1 MSKLLDYLNTL
12 DKDAA
17 AREAH
22 AKDPKAAMKEFGLT
36 EEEQAALISGD
47 RAKIADLSGIDLAD
61 LASPQVTHTTPDDG
75 VSFDV

>member
-22 AKDPKAAMKEFGLT
+22 KKDPKGAMKKAGLNDQ
-36 EEEQAALISGD
+36 EQEALLSGD
-47 RAKIADLSGIDLAD
+47 KKNVAAVLGISADALPSIHVPN
-61 LASPQVTHTTPDDG
+61 ST
-75 VSFDV
+75 F

>member
-22 AKDPKAAMKEFGLT
+22 IKNPKAAMAKAGLT
-36 EEEQAALISGD
+36 DEEQTALMSGD
-47 RAKIADLSGIDLAD
+47 RQRV
-61 LASPQVTHTTPDDG
+61 ASLVG
-75 VSFDV
+75 VSADQLPAIIATP

>member
-22 AKDPKAAMKEFGLT
+22 ANDPKGAMDQFGLSD
-36 EEEQAALISGD
+36 EEQSAFMSGD
-47 RAKIADLSGIDLAD
+47 KTKLAQHLGIGEDDLPSI
-61 LASPQVTHTTPDDG
+61 QVTET
-75 VSFDV
+75 SYE